1 MVESKIKCDV
11 RGADV
16 DHVTELKM
24 LCKVELKE
32 WHIPCI
38 CEGCR
43 DAIDSALERR
53 QHIMGC
59 TVTPISPS
67 LQKR

>member
-1 MVESKIKCDV
+1 MIESKIKCDV
-11 RGADV
+11 CGADV
-16 DHVTELKM
+16 EHVTKLEM
-24 LCKVELKE
+24 YCKSEQSL
-32 WHIPCI
+32 WIIPCI